1 MSESRQDDPIPKT
14 LTGIRE
20 LYSSN
25 LAAHGLNSK
34 SVGWKDEASQ
44 LLRFDRLARV
54 IDEDDG
60 AAAGFAV
67 NDWGCGYGAMFRYLD
82 QCFGVRMCGY
92 TGYDIS
98 PEMLAAAA
106 AAIPSPRVR
115 LVLGADATEEADY
128 SFVSGTFNVKLEAAD
143 ADWDRYV
150 KEQLTR
156 LYARSRRGLAFNLL
170 TSHVDWRQDNLF
182 YANPGEFLD
191 FCKRSLS
198 RYVTLI
204 HDSALYEWTMLVHR
218 EPRG

>member
-1 MSESRQDDPIPKT
+1 MSHPSSRNPIPEA
-14 LTGIRE
+14 LAGIRD
-20 LYSSN
+20 LYTGN
-25 LAAHGLNSK
+25 LATHGLTSK

-54 IDEDDG
+54 IDDADG
-60 AAAGFAV
+60 DAGGFAV

-82 QCFGVRMCGY
+82 QRFGGRMRGY

-150 KEQLTR
+150 KEQLVR

-182 YANPGEFLD
+182 YADPGEFLN

-198 RYVTLI
+198 RYTTLI
-204 HDSALYEWTMLVHR
+204 DDSSLYEWTMLVHR